1 MVEMLEVVSSHFG
14 YTEEYVLDRTLPW
27 LKRKYQ
33 QASREKYEQRQIISE
48 ETMRGVLAAVT
59 NLFGGKNVEKIL
71 LPAYEEDTNENTQK
85 ADEWV
90 TTQWWK
96 PKPAS

>member
-1 MVEMLEVVSSHFG
+1 MLEVVSSHFR
-14 YTEEYVLDRTLPW
+14 YTEEYVLDKTLPW
-27 LKRKYQ
+27 LKRKFR
-33 QASREKYEQRQIISE
+33 QASREKYEQRQIVSE

-71 LPAYEEDTNENTQK
+71 LPEYEEKTHETTQP

-96 PKPAS
+96 PKPMS